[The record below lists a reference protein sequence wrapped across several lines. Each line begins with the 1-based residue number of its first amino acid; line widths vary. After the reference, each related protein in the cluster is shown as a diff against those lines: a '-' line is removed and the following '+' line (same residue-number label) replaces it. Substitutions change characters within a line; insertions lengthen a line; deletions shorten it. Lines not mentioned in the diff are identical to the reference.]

1 MTGNKQRE
9 NNPPKSPGRPKGSP
23 NKLTGEVKAMI
34 LAALDQAGGV
44 DYLALQAHETPAAFM
59 TLVGKVL
66 PLQLTGDKANP
77 VYVEGVGL
85 IPVKA
90 MNDAEH

>member
-1 MTGNKQRE
+1 
-9 NNPPKSPGRPKGSP
+9 
-23 NKLTGEVKAMI
+23 MI
-34 LAALDQAGGV
+34 LEALDSAGGV
-44 DYLALQAHETPAAFM
+44 KYLAAQAHATPAAFLS
-59 TLVGKVL
+59 LVGKVL